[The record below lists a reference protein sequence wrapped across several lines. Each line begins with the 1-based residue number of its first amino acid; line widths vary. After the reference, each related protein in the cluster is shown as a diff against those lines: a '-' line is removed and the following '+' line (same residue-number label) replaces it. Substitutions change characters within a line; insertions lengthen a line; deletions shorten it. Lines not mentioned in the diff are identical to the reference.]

1 MFCQLLRSIKDVN
14 EPKFLSHDIPLFMGI
29 TSDLFPG
36 IKLPEADYSVS
47 ILVESCLPVIFLF
60 ALINNYLLHMHN
72 EDKVLSCNYGKKV

>member
-1 MFCQLLRSIKDVN
+1 M
-14 EPKFLSHDIPLFMGI
+14 SHDIPLFMGI

-47 ILVESCLPVIFLF
+47 IFVEFCLPVIFLF
-60 ALINNYLLHMHN
+60 SLINNYLLHMQN